1 MRVIN
6 NGGSGVIT
14 AREYNIAT
22 TTDIKRGAVV
32 KLGGGLV
39 AKAGDT
45 DVVLGIAAESHKGAA
60 DALNPRANGTV
71 ILVHDNPGIIFE
83 VAAPV
88 FKANGGTA
96 VSGTTKGTVTADSAQ
111 LGGNNDAFN
120 GGFVKLK
127 KAVSTSAF
135 GYEGSV
141 KKINDFATATA
152 SSVTTKTITIEE
164 LDVGA
169 AADGDEFWLFPPVG
183 SSTGVMSLNSDATG
197 IVCTGVAA
205 TKLKVVGHDLERNKI
220 LLTPADMVRDPA

>member
-6 NGGSGVIT
+6 NGGNGVIT
-14 AREYNIAT
+14 AREYPIAYNT
-22 TTDIKRGAVV
+22 EIKRGAVV
-32 KLGGGLV
+32 KLSSGLV

-45 DVVLGIAAESHKGAA
+45 DVILGIAAESHKGVA

-71 ILVHDNPGIIFE
+71 IQVHDNPGIVIE

-88 FKANGGTA
+88 FEANGGTA

-111 LGGNNDAFN
+111 LAGSNDAFN
-120 GGFVKLK
+120 GGYVKLK
-127 KAVSTSAF
+127 KAASTSAF
-135 GYEGSV
+135 GPEGCV

-164 LDVGA
+164 LDIGA

-183 SSTGVMSLNSDATG
+183 SSTGIMSLSSDATG